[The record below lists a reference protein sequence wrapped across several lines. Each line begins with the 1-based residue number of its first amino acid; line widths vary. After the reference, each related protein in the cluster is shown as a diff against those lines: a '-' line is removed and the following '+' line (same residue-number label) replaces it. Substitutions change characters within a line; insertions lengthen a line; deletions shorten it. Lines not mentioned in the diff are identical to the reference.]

1 MKSGTSAALLT
12 LSSGTLLNLTLSG
25 GTASPA
31 GNDPL
36 CIVQGG
42 TLAVAGGLIT
52 GGAASGS
59 YHGVHVNSGL
69 FTSSGTV
76 QAGTGST
83 NAYGLYQTGGSTN
96 IAYMNGWKSPNYISG
111 GTTTIGTI
119 AGGVGSGGYGLE
131 LSGSAVINATNVGG
145 GRHPPPLGIYVVS
158 GGTINATNVWG
169 GSGLGASPSPEA
181 LPSSTLPT
189 PGRAGGNDGILDGG
203 SGTSNVLNATGG
215 STANLGYGYEGNS
228 GSQLA
233 IIGTAT
239 GGLGSGG
246 VGISGGTTIIGVAN
260 AGPWNYGAIFYE
272 NTGGYWKLTQNNVS
286 SGSAGAVSGGT
297 VGGAAGSATAGDV
310 WSGVTFSSTA
320 APTGGTGSLSVA
332 PSSLSYGT
340 LVHGVT
346 GARRSPSPSWPR
358 IARKRPIGACGCGS
372 A

>member
-1 MKSGTSAALLT
+1 MKCMSHAKAQRPPRKRILFLCAILVSALSSLARAQTTYTLTGATNWTALAPSSTGTIYLNGYTLTCNTASATIGSVIASTSGGAVTGGSIALSASPTNLTVGTALKSGTSAALLT

-145 GRHPPPLGIYVVS
+145 GTASSCSGIYVVS

-169 GSGLGASPSPEA
+169 GSGACGGI
-181 LPSSTLPT
+181 TI
-189 PGRAGGNDGILDGG
+189 AGGSPVI
-203 SGTSNVLNATGG
+203 NVTNAWAAQAAM
-215 STANLGYGYEGNS
+215 TAS
-228 GSQLA
+228 
-233 IIGTAT
+233 
-239 GGLGSGG
+239 
-246 VGISGGTTIIGVAN
+246 
-260 AGPWNYGAIFYE
+260 W
-272 NTGGYWKLTQNNVS
+272 
-286 SGSAGAVSGGT
+286 
-297 VGGAAGSATAGDV
+297 
-310 WSGVTFSSTA
+310 TA
-320 APTGGTGSLSVA
+320 APA
-332 PSSLSYGT
+332 PATSST
-340 LVHGVT
+340 PRA
-346 GARRSPSPSWPR
+346 ARPPTSDTDTKATAARS
-358 IARKRPIGACGCGS
+358 
-372 A
+372 